1 VSQSFR
7 VQRIIEL
14 ERGGSMGNQAAPVFT
29 VKAKNKSG
37 GALARGDIV
46 IFDTTNS
53 TADLMCVTTTTNAN
67 SALACG
73 MVYDASI
80 ASNGLGRIQI
90 WGPTNA
96 LKVDGTDNI
105 AVGDL
110 IGTFTTAKIGAK
122 TAGPGALA
130 RAMEGYITDDSAGVI
145 DAWIGAFLFIIP
157 VGMTAHTHAN
167 AGEGGTLAAAVV
179 ADVTASAAELNLLDT
194 SVAGTSVASKALVLG
209 ATKNTDIL
217 GLPVSGLKIGVAGA
231 EVVVTPTAAEINILA
246 GVVAGTATASKAAVL
261 GATKNL
267 DILGLPVSGLKIG
280 AAGAEVVVT
289 PTAAEI
295 NVLAGVSGGVAT
307 ASKVAVLGATKNL
320 DILGLPVGGLKVG
333 AAGAEVVVTPSAAE
347 LNLLTGVLATTDEI
361 NKGTDQTA
369 KGADGLLPMGIA
381 RFTFNPSA
389 TAGMRTVAA
398 HGLGVT
404 LPAHAIVMGGF
415 FDVNTAFTSEN
426 ANNGT
431 VAIHVEGANDIQTA
445 TAVSGEPYVA
455 IGRKAIVPKAN
466 TPESTAVKTSVAREI
481 TATVDVSALT
491 AGKLT
496 GFLYYVVSVASA

>member
-1 VSQSFR
+1 MSQSFR

-29 VKAKNKSG
+29 VKAMNKSG
-37 GALARGDIV
+37 GTLARGDVV
-46 IFDTTNS
+46 IFDITNS
-53 TADLMCVTTTTNAN
+53 TADLMCVTTTTDSN

-96 LKVDGTDNI
+96 LKVNGVADI
-105 AVGDL
+105 AKGDL
-110 IGTFTTAKIGAK
+110 IGSYTTVKIGQK
-122 TAGPGALA
+122 TAGPGAFA
-130 RAMEGYITDDSAGVI
+130 RAMEAYTAENSSGVI
-145 DAWIGAFLFIIP
+145 DAWIGSFLFTIP
-157 VGMTAHTHAN
+157 VGLTAHTHAN

-179 ADVTASAAELNLLDT
+179 ADITATAAELNLIDGSL
-194 SVAGTSVASKALVLG
+194 AGTSVASKALALG
-209 ATKNTDIL
+209 ASKNT
-217 GLPVSGLKIGVAGA
+217 
-231 EVVVTPTAAEINILA
+231 
-246 GVVAGTATASKAAVL
+246 
-261 GATKNL
+261 

-295 NVLAGVSGGVAT
+295 NVLAAVAAGTASASKVAVLGATKNLDILGLPVGGLKIGAPAAEVAITPTAAEINVLAGVSGGVAK
-307 ASKVAVLGATKNL
+307 ASAVAVLGATKNL

-347 LNLLTGVLATTDEI
+347 LNILTGVLATADEL
-361 NKGTDQTA
+361 NKAADQTA
-369 KGADGLLPMGIA
+369 KGADGLLPMGVA
-381 RFTFNPSA
+381 RFTFDPSA
-389 TAGMRTVAA
+389 TAGMRTVAP
-398 HGLGVT
+398 HDLGVT

-415 FDVNTAFTSEN
+415 VDVNTAFTSEN

-431 VAIHVEGANDIQTA
+431 IAISVEGANDIITA
-445 TAVSGEPYVA
+445 GAVSGEPYVA

-466 TPESTAVKTSVAREI
+466 TPETTAVKTTVARAI
-481 TATVDVSALT
+481 TATVGTSALT